1 MSETIKIDSKF
12 YNLLTDNKYSLSF
25 DEINKIIDQFVRTYS
40 VLINNDSFLKPPQE
54 KLSKLSREL
63 NISNETV
70 QFIVENFL
78 TKLVLFRNFIKHC
91 EIRIGSMDKNKKIRI
106 YLHKIY
112 RLAPIFDYKRART
125 NLNILYRLFEKQ
137 NFWPTIT
144 TQLAI
149 LIYITDRYDPK
160 FSKKI
165 LQKNIQIIC
174 NCSAYAFH
182 RTKNRLKIDRMIKKN
197 KNLKLAA

>member
-1 MSETIKIDSKF
+1 MSETIKIDSNF
-12 YNLLTDNKYSLSF
+12 YNLTIDNKYGLSS
-25 DEINKIIDQFVRTYS
+25 DEINKIIDQFARTYS
-40 VLINNDSFLKPPQE
+40 VLRNNDSSIKLPQE
-54 KLSKLSREL
+54 KLNKLSGQL
-63 NISNETV
+63 KISNETV
-70 QFIVENFL
+70 QLIIENFL
-78 TKLVLFRNFIKHC
+78 TKLVLFRNFVKYC
-91 EIRIGSMDKNKKIRI
+91 EIRIGSMNKNKKLRI

-112 RLAPIFDYKRART
+112 RLAPIFDYKRARI

-137 NFWPTIT
+137 NFWPTLT

-182 RTKNRLKIDRMIKKN
+182 RTKNRLEIDRMIKKIIS
-197 KNLKLAA
+197 